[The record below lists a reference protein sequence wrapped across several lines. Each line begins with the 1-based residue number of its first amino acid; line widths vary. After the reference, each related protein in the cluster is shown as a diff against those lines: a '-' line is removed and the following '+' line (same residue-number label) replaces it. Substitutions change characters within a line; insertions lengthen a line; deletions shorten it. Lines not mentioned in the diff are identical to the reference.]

1 MQVFQ
6 TAGVP
11 PRIGRI
17 IFAIIGWTK
26 NNDSELTKRV
36 IANSAA
42 MPNLKVR
49 RQKSESRNS

>member
-1 MQVFQ
+1 M
-6 TAGVP
+6 
-11 PRIGRI
+11 
-17 IFAIIGWTK
+17 GWTK

-49 RQKSESRNS
+49 RSEIRGQRSEVRDQKFLDSDPKLLTSDF